1 MNENS
6 KDDIFIDIK
15 KLKENVK
22 NLEVNVNNINTHFT
36 RIEEKVNYII
46 NILESF
52 LETEEEEE
60 EGGEEYLS
68 NEGWLPDDSDSW
80 KNVND
85 EDF

>member
-6 KDDIFIDIK
+6 DDMFIDIK

-22 NLEVNVNNINTHFT
+22 NLEVNVGNINTHFT

-52 LETEEEEE
+52 LAEDDEDEDNE
-60 EGGEEYLS
+60 EEYLS
-68 NEGWLPDDSDSW
+68 NEGWMPDDSDSW
-80 KNVND
+80 KNLSD

>member
-1 MNENS
+1 MNENN
-6 KDDIFIDIK
+6 KDDMFIDIK
-15 KLKENVK
+15 KLKQNVK
-22 NLEVNVNNINTHFT
+22 DLEVNVNNINTHFT

-52 LETEEEEE
+52 LAEEEAD
-60 EGGEEYLS
+60 EEYLS
-68 NEGWLPDDSDSW
+68 NEGWFPDDSDSW

>member
-1 MNENS
+1 MNKNN
-6 KDDIFIDIK
+6 DDMFIDIK

-22 NLEVNVNNINTHFT
+22 NLEVNVSHINTHFT

-52 LETEEEEE
+52 LAEEDEDEDNE
-60 EGGEEYLS
+60 EEYLS
-68 NEGWLPDDSDSW
+68 NEGWIPDDSDSW
-80 KNVND
+80 KNLSD

>member
-6 KDDIFIDIK
+6 DDMFIDIK

-22 NLEVNVNNINTHFT
+22 NLEVNVGNINTHFT

-52 LETEEEEE
+52 LAEEDEDEDNE
-60 EGGEEYLS
+60 EEYLS
-68 NEGWLPDDSDSW
+68 NEGWIPDESDSL
-80 KNVND
+80 KNLSD

>member
-6 KDDIFIDIK
+6 DDMFIDIK

-22 NLEVNVNNINTHFT
+22 NLEVNIGHINTHFT

-52 LETEEEEE
+52 LAEEDEDEDNE
-60 EGGEEYLS
+60 EEYLS
-68 NEGWLPDDSDSW
+68 NEGWMPDDSDSW
-80 KNVND
+80 KNLSD

>member
-1 MNENS
+1 MNENN
-6 KDDIFIDIK
+6 KDDMFIDIK
-15 KLKENVK
+15 KLKQNVK

-52 LETEEEEE
+52 LAEEEEE
-60 EGGEEYLS
+60 EADEEYLS
-68 NEGWLPDDSDSW
+68 NEGWFPDDSDSW